1 MNIMTKRGSLD
12 NVVTY
17 EHICDTTADMDNI
30 NPNYITLGSTC
41 IVLSGDD
48 SDEME
53 VYIANSKKEWKPIAT
68 GMIGGGSNS
77 GSGGTSG
84 IMRIVAANSENGSN
98 AIVLDKTWQ
107 EIYDFISG
115 GGFAY
120 IQTQTPNGYGCT
132 SITIISFSEDEGV
145 YAIVTDRYLSED
157 TGYITF
163 FANSEDDYP
172 IYMIQDADEPITDDP
187 SPVHAPDDGK

>member
-1 MNIMTKRGSLD
+1 MTKRGSLD
-12 NVVTY
+12 NIVTY
-17 EHICDTTADMDNI
+17 EHICDTIADMDNI

-77 GSGGTSG
+77 GSGGTG
-84 IMRIVAANSENGSN
+84 GVMCIVAAISEDDPNTI
-98 AIVLDKTWQ
+98 ALDKTWQ
-107 EIYDFISG
+107 EIYDFVSG

-120 IQTQTPNGYGCT
+120 IQSLGPDGYMVFTG
-132 SITIISFSEDEGV
+132 IRTIFPGGIMTDGSF
-145 YAIVTDRYLSED
+145 LKD
-157 TGYITF
+157 TESYVEF
-163 FANSEDDYP
+163 VANSKDDYP
-172 IYMIQDADEPITDDP
+172 IYMIQAID
-187 SPVHAPDDGK
+187 K